1 MHHTTIKDIAR
12 ALRLSVATVSRAL
25 RNTHDVSRATRDMVL
40 KKAEELNYKPNPY
53 AVGLAGGKSRNIGI
67 VLPFVNNYYF
77 STVIT
82 GIQEVAYREGYNIIL
97 FVTNDS
103 PEREMQIIQNINTL
117 HLDGMLVSVSSN
129 SDSAPIFEALLGQ
142 GMPIVF
148 FDRVLNNVDA
158 SKVMQDDY
166 HGASEAVDHLI
177 TQGYRRIAHI
187 AGPEHLD
194 FTRQRLNGYLDT
206 LHRHG
211 FPCRREWIV
220 HSGFSQQDGFCD
232 MEQLLALE
240 QRPDAVFA
248 VNDRKAIGAM
258 LALKKHGIAI
268 GSEIGV
274 IGFTDDPVAAIVS
287 PTLTTVAEPAYE
299 VGIQAGMLLIKHIT
313 RNPFQSRE
321 KVLPGKL
328 IVRESTQRSRK
339 DLHGSGKNS

>member
-1 MHHTTIKDIAR
+1 
-12 ALRLSVATVSRAL
+12 
-25 RNTHDVSRATRDMVL
+25 
-40 KKAEELNYKPNPY
+40 
-53 AVGLAGGKSRNIGI
+53 
-67 VLPFVNNYYF
+67 
-77 STVIT
+77 
-82 GIQEVAYREGYNIIL
+82 IL

-103 PEREMQIIQNINTL
+103 PEREMQIIRNINTL
-117 HLDGMLVSVSSN
+117 HLDGILVSVSSN
-129 SDSAPIFEALLGQ
+129 SDSTPAFEALLNQ

-148 FDRVLNNVDA
+148 FYRVLNDIDA
-158 SKVMQDDY
+158 SKVMQNDY
-166 HGASEAVDHLI
+166 NGASDAIEHLI
-177 TQGYRRIAHI
+177 TQGYHNIAHI

-194 FTRQRLNGYLDT
+194 FTRQRLNGYLDA
-206 LHRHG
+206 LHRYR
-211 FPCRREWIV
+211 CSVRKEWII
-220 HSGFSQQDGFCD
+220 HSGFSQQDGFRD

-274 IGFTDDPVAAIVS
+274 IGFTDDPVAEIIS

-299 VGIQAGMLLIKHIT
+299 IGIQAGKLLIKHIT

-328 IVRESTQRSRK
+328 IIRESTRK
-339 DLHGSGKNS
+339 NRNDTYEA